1 MSSTG
6 DSFAGINE
14 KLDLVLKKVDQMD
27 LQVKVA
33 KEIISA
39 HSGVLTEGE
48 LARAEEFGLYT
59 SGITGGLSS
68 FLRSVAQRLRKIV
81 R

>member
-1 MSSTG
+1 MS
-6 DSFAGINE
+6 
-14 KLDLVLKKVDQMD
+14 

-33 KEIISA
+33 EAIISA
-39 HSGVLTEGE
+39 HSGELTEGE